1 MGRRGGEAVRVS
13 GYDVAVVGAGPL
25 GAATA
30 RHLAEAGH
38 AVVIIGP
45 AEPVD
50 HRDHRGT
57 WAGHYDQGRIA
68 HVLEV
73 PLITALLT
81 RRAMSRFDALEEATG
96 VRFAHP
102 VDSVTVLPGPEV
114 PTPGSWFDAD
124 VLRSNARDLGVPIEE
139 ADAAGLA
146 SRYPGVHYE
155 PGHAGLIQRSARI
168 VDPRALTAAELAA
181 AQQAGAQLV
190 RATVVERI
198 DEPGAVTLIDDAGTR
213 HRADQVVLATGAA
226 TGMTGLL
233 DRRPD
238 LHVFGATAVL
248 ARVPAGA
255 AVDMPTSMYMKMRGG
270 ERLFGGIVMSPRPYA
285 DGHEYVKVSGT
296 GLLNHPL
303 ADAEAIAQ
311 FVRTGGDDS
320 EIAEAADLLAD
331 LIPSTEFTEFST
343 TPGIVCATAT
353 GMPYIDRVDERT
365 VVAIEGERGA
375 MSGDEIG
382 RLAAQ
387 LATGPWRDTVP
398 GEVFRLRWV

>member
-1 MGRRGGEAVRVS
+1 MS
-13 GYDVAVVGAGPL
+13 GYEVAVVGAGPL

-38 AVVIIGP
+38 SVVIIGP
-45 AEPVD
+45 AEPAD
-50 HRDHRGT
+50 HRDHHGT

-81 RRAMSRFDALEEATG
+81 RRAMSRFAALEEATG

-102 VDSVTVLPGPEV
+102 VDSVTVLPGPDV
-114 PTPGSWFDAD
+114 PIPAGWFDFD
-124 VLRSNARDLGVPIEE
+124 VLRGNARDLGVPVDELS
-139 ADAAGLA
+139 AAELA
-146 SRYPGVHYE
+146 ARYPRVHYE
-155 PGHAGLIQRSARI
+155 PGHVGLVQDSACI
-168 VDPRALTAAELAA
+168 VDPRALTTAELTA
-181 AQQAGAQLV
+181 AQHAGAQLV

-233 DRRPD
+233 DRRPE

-285 DGHEYVKVSGT
+285 DGHDYVKLSGA

-303 ADAEAIAQ
+303 TTAADIGG
-311 FVRTGGDDS
+311 FVRASGDES
-320 EIAEAADLLAD
+320 EIAEAAAVLTDLLPG
-331 LIPSTEFTEFST
+331 IGFTEFST
-343 TPGIVCATAT
+343 IPGIVCATPT
-353 GMPYIDRVDERT
+353 GMPYIDRVDART

-398 GEVFRLRWV
+398 AEVFHIRWA